1 MTIPLP
7 DLDDRTYADLL
18 EEARALIPSEYPE
31 WTDHNPSDAGIVLLE
46 LFAWLTELVLYRV
59 NQIPDKNIET
69 FLKLLKGPEWTQ
81 KQDIDLQVAIRE
93 TVLALRHRYRAVACE
108 DFEQLALEDWP
119 ETEVAQGLGNAG
131 VIQRAKCLPQ
141 LNLAATAPT
150 ERSPALGHVSLV
162 VVPIGATTADKVLNP
177 ALRSGLWTFLDQRRL
192 LTTQHHV
199 VGPEYVIVQLKATLH
214 LEDGVSAQRVRTD
227 AAEAI
232 HRFFDPLEGGVDH
245 QGWPFG
251 RSVYISEV
259 YELLDRLPGVD
270 YAENVIL
277 QNDSNCQQVEL
288 QDYQLVAI
296 DFDDR
301 NLLLVEA
308 WESSSAEAKRS

>member
-7 DLDDRTYADLL
+7 NLDDRTYADLI
-18 EEARALIPSEYPE
+18 EEARALIPREYPV
-31 WTDHNPSDAGIVLLE
+31 WTDHNPSDSGIVLLE

-81 KQDIDLQVAIRE
+81 KQDVDLQVAIRQ

-119 ETEVAQGLGNAG
+119 ETEAAKTLGNAG
-131 VIQRAKCLPQ
+131 IIRRAKCLPQ
-141 LNLAATAPT
+141 LNLAATALT
-150 ERSPALGHVSLV
+150 DRTLALGHVSLV
-162 VVPIGATTADKVLNP
+162 VVPMGATTADKVLNP
-177 ALRSGLWTFLDQRRL
+177 TLQTGLWTFLDQRRL

-199 VGPEYVIVQLKATLH
+199 VGPEYVPVQIKATLH
-214 LEDGVSAQRVRTD
+214 LEDGASAQRVRT
-227 AAEAI
+227 AASEAI
-232 HRFFDPLEGGVDH
+232 HQFFDPLEGGVDH

-251 RSVYISEV
+251 RSVYMSEV

-301 NLLLVEA
+301 NLGLVEA
-308 WESSSAEAKRS
+308 WESSSEEANRS